1 PGGQQPRER
10 QQGAGSG
17 FIISKD
23 GLILTN
29 HHVVGDADRVTVK
42 LNDGREFTAKTIGT
56 DPPSDV
62 AVIKIDAKEL
72 PVLPL
77 GDSDAMEVGDWVIAA
92 GNPFG
97 LTARGTRLRRDNWVS
112 VRYAEEL
119 NSGESSATLWSTRPT
134 WDFGRKVCGFSSLFV
149 KRVHRACAI
158 LPSRRGCPRAV
169 HIVFNRPWSAVI
181 AIPSRGYGKPK
192 KAGGG

>member
-1 PGGQQPRER
+1 MPTNNSNSASRR
-10 QQGAGSG
+10 L
-17 FIISKD
+17 IS
-23 GLILTN
+23 LL
-29 HHVVGDADRVTVK
+29 
-42 LNDGREFTAKTIGT
+42 LYS
-56 DPPSDV
+56 PS
-62 AVIKIDAKEL
+62 K
-72 PVLPL
+72 
-77 GDSDAMEVGDWVIAA
+77 
-92 GNPFG
+92 
-97 LTARGTRLRRDNWVS
+97 GTRLRRDNWVS